1 MTTLFYTLLLIQVTD
16 TRFPDPENGAK
27 EKTGSKRFF
36 YWNTLAGNIGKIYQS
51 QTIDKFSLRGGK
63 LNQFTYLLKNK
74 GKCL

>member
-36 YWNTLAGNIGKIYQS
+36 Y
-51 QTIDKFSLRGGK
+51 
-63 LNQFTYLLKNK
+63 
-74 GKCL
+74 